1 MEYLPI
7 LLGAA
12 LVCLLVVSAVF
23 RFGRRTPLLAQV
35 IVALL
40 IVTLSVFRIFGIVTD
55 FGIFLIYGS
64 IVTLNYAI
72 TYYRA
77 FFIYV
82 DPAEN
87 ELSLIEKKIKVQY
100 VVAVYNEQGF
110 ITRCIQSIIQA
121 SEYVSNIAEVEIVIV
136 NDASTDD
143 TLDRLLQIN
152 HPFVKVIS
160 LNKNQGKKGALTA
173 GMCGGENWRDGYD
186 LFYQKYHCQPQIRD
200 YHNLIAC
207 LQQVGCDASH
217 QDLVL
222 HTDSDSVISEGFI
235 YHQIVALLSDP
246 QIGAISG
253 HCDVWID
260 EDIPPTFFEKLQVAW
275 YMGQFAIRKAAES
288 PKVYCVSGPGAGL
301 RPEAIFPY
309 LREWVDDY
317 FGGKIYKGATDRRL
331 TLFVLEDGWKV
342 VYSQKAQSWTMVPPN
357 YSAARK
363 QWTRWKQNFF
373 RMFVPVWQHA
383 YKEPL
388 WSAYLTYSRLMVTVL
403 APFIVTY
410 HLILAVLGEYQTG
423 FLYVLGIS
431 AIGSIMAI
439 ATAAKYEGP
448 HKSYLVY
455 RPVMSLVSSL
465 WGSILTLRAF
475 FLTIQNSFVWRDE
488 RKASFPFEVQ
498 YLLGV
503 TALVV
508 MIVVL
513 KLVF

>member
-1 MEYLPI
+1 MEYMPI
-7 LLGAA
+7 LLGAT
-12 LVCLLVVSAVF
+12 LMCLLIVSAVF
-23 RFGRRTPLLAQV
+23 SFGRRTPFLALV
-35 IVALL
+35 IVIVL
-40 IVTLSVFRIFGIVTD
+40 ILTLAAFRVFGIVTD
-55 FGIFLIYGS
+55 FGIFLLYGTV
-64 IVTLNYAI
+64 VTINYLI
-72 TYYRA
+72 TYFRA
-77 FFIYV
+77 FLIYV
-82 DPAEN
+82 DPADN
-87 ELSLIEKKIKVQY
+87 ALPELQEKLQIQY

-110 ITRCIQSIIQA
+110 IARCIESIIRA
-121 SEYVSNIAEVEIVIV
+121 AEYVSDIAEVEIVIV

-160 LNKNQGKKGALTA
+160 LKKNQGKKGALTA
-173 GMCGGENWRDGYD
+173 GMCGGENWREGYD
-186 LFYQKYHCQPQIRD
+186 LFHQKHGCTPLIRD
-200 YHNLIAC
+200 YHNLISC
-207 LQQVGCDASH
+207 LQEVGCEVSH
-217 QDLVL
+217 KDLVL
-222 HTDSDSVISEGFI
+222 HTDSDSVISERFI

-246 QIGAISG
+246 EIGAISG

-260 EDIPPTFFEKLQVAW
+260 DDTPPTFFEKMQVAW

-309 LREWVDDY
+309 LRDWVDDY
-317 FGGKIYKGATDRRL
+317 FGGKVYRGATDRRL
-331 TLFVLEDGWKV
+331 TLFILEDGWKV
-342 VYSQKAQSWTMVPPN
+342 VYSKKAQSWTMVPPN
-357 YSAARK
+357 FVSARK

-383 YKEPL
+383 YKEPA

-410 HLILAVLGEYQTG
+410 HLILAILGEYETG
-423 FLYVLGIS
+423 LLYLLGIS
-431 AIGSIMAI
+431 AIGSIMAM
-439 ATAAKYEGP
+439 ATAAKYDGP
-448 HKSYLVY
+448 HKSYLIY

-475 FLTIQNSFVWRDE
+475 FLTIRNSFVWRDD

-498 YLLGV
+498 YLLFITV
-503 TALVV
+503 LVV
-508 MIVVL
+508 MIVLL